1 MWAFGQ
7 PDGQRRSFYG
17 KIFLTFEISIRWL
30 ICFSST
36 ESLTLV
42 YLVTLKLS
50 KAIISNLEEKC
61 NLILESKVELDS
73 QLKLLNEQLD
83 DEKEIN
89 ADLAVKKS
97 RALGD
102 CVNLKNEI
110 SDLELTI
117 AKVEKEKH
125 VMEIRI
131 QNLKEEM
138 VNYEATVQRITS
150 EKKSLQELQDST
162 LDDLQAE
169 SDKNTTI
176 NRLKTKESFLIY
188 ALYSRS
194 DWPVEN
200 RPM

>member
-1 MWAFGQ
+1 M
-7 PDGQRRSFYG
+7 
-17 KIFLTFEISIRWL
+17 
-30 ICFSST
+30 
-36 ESLTLV
+36 
-42 YLVTLKLS
+42 
-50 KAIISNLEEKC
+50 
-61 NLILESKVELDS
+61 ILESKVELDS
-73 QLKLLNEQLD
+73 QLKLLNEQLE

-176 NRLKTKESFLIY
+176 NRLKTKEGFLITF
-188 ALYSRS
+188 
-194 DWPVEN
+194 
-200 RPM
+200 